1 MRDWKEMLVTFGDVT
16 LQEANALLAAWIASF
31 VSARPISGIVPNFSR
46 VAGSG
51 QHDNTI
57 WVLEFMTYLKPRWHL
72 PVSHRSI
79 FHWLVLGT
87 WSRRDPSVQTTRML
101 GSRYVVLYQRT
112 TEACELAILF
122 QYELAGMWREK
133 LSACRVREADANE
146 CIRMVQRQKDSAI

>member
-1 MRDWKEMLVTFGDVT
+1 
-16 LQEANALLAAWIASF
+16 
-31 VSARPISGIVPNFSR
+31 
-46 VAGSG
+46 
-51 QHDNTI
+51 
-57 WVLEFMTYLKPRWHL
+57 
-72 PVSHRSI
+72 
-79 FHWLVLGT
+79 
-87 WSRRDPSVQTTRML
+87 ML